1 MKTIHRIS
9 SGVAGLALLLVIL
22 GAACVVIANLRL
34 RADLTAERL
43 FTLSRGSR
51 DLVGKLDAD
60 VTLKFYFSKSS
71 PGVPIQLKS
80 YARQVQD
87 FLHEYERAG
96 KGRIV
101 LEAYDPKPDSDEE
114 EWAQKFGVA
123 PQTLA
128 PFAPPLYFG
137 LVAVCNGR
145 EAALP
150 VFSPATEQTLEYE
163 ISRLVARVAWPEK
176 PVIGVMSGGLN
187 ALGDADDPMQ
197 MMMGRNRQNQQKP
210 WAAFAEL
217 KRDYTVRAVD
227 AAAEAIDDDIT
238 TLIVVHPKNLPEK
251 TLFAI
256 DQFVLRGGRL
266 LACLDPFS
274 IQDFRT
280 SQAANPMMGMQGP
293 GGPGPSTLG
302 KLLDAWGVGFDTGKV
317 VADIRAVTRLDG
329 GNGRIDENPVV
340 LSFTDANTDDDDI
353 LTARIGELIFPF
365 AGAFKDNT
373 AKELTFTPLVT
384 SSDRACLVDAMAAQY
399 GTAMLRNQISPDG
412 LRHAVAVR
420 LSGTFKTA
428 FPDGAP
434 KGGEEAEDGNKDG
447 EAKKAEE
454 PAAPGHRTTGESA
467 VVLVGDSD
475 FLADGWSVR
484 TATLFFGYQTT
495 EAVNDNI
502 ALVANAAEQ
511 LAGRS
516 ELIAIRSRGR
526 STRPFTVVD
535 KLELNA
541 MERWSEQ
548 EKALQAKLNE
558 TRTRLTELQS
568 QKQGNQRLILSPE
581 QEQAIV
587 RFRDEERKT
596 NRELKNLRR
605 TLNADIENLGIRL
618 KAVNIA
624 LMPALIVI
632 VSLARGLGGRRRG

>member
-1 MKTIHRIS
+1 MKTVNRIS
-9 SGVAGLALLLVIL
+9 SGIAGLVFLLVIL
-22 GAACVVIANLRL
+22 GAACIVIANLRL
-34 RADLTAERL
+34 RADLTEEGL

-71 PGVPIQLKS
+71 PSVPMQLKN

-87 FLHEYERAG
+87 LLREYELAG
-96 KGRIV
+96 KGRLLI
-101 LEAYDPKPDSDEE
+101 EAYDPKPDSDEE
-114 EWAQKFGVA
+114 EWAQKFGVT
-123 PQTLA
+123 PQTIA

-137 LVAVCNGR
+137 LVAACNGR
-145 EAALP
+145 EAAVP
-150 VFSPATEQTLEYE
+150 VFSPMTEQTLEYE
-163 ISRLVARVAWPEK
+163 ISRLIARVAWPEK
-176 PVIGVMSGGLN
+176 PVIGVMSGKLN

-197 MMMGRNRQNQQKP
+197 MMMGRNQQQKEQP

-227 AAAEAIDDDIT
+227 AAATTIDDDIT
-238 TLIVVHPKNLPEK
+238 TLVLVHPKNLTDA

-280 SQAANPMMGMQGP
+280 SQAPNPMMGMQGP
-293 GGPGPSTLG
+293 DGPGPSTLG
-302 KLLDAWGVGFDTGKV
+302 KLLDTWGVGFDTGKV
-317 VADIRAVTRLDG
+317 LADMRAITRLDG

-340 LSFTDANTDDDDI
+340 LSFTDANTDDRDV
-353 LTARIGELIFPF
+353 LTAQIRQLIFPF
-365 AGAFKDNT
+365 AGTFRDNT
-373 AKELTFTPLVT
+373 TKDLTFTPLVT
-384 SSDRACLVDAMAAQY
+384 SSDRACLVDTMAAQY
-399 GTAMLRNQISPDG
+399 GTAMLRNQLVPDG

-420 LSGTFKTA
+420 LAGTFKTA

-434 KGGEEAEDGNKDG
+434 QEETDADD
-447 EAKKAEE
+447 AADAP
-454 PAAPGHRTTGESA
+454 PAASTADLIASGESA
-467 VVLVGDSD
+467 VILVGDSD
-475 FLADGWSVR
+475 FLTDGWSVR

-495 EAVNDNI
+495 EAINDNI
-502 ALVANAAEQ
+502 ALVVNATEQ

-526 STRPFTVVD
+526 SARPFTVVD
-535 KLELNA
+535 ELELNA

-548 EKALQAKLNE
+548 EKTLQAKLNE
-558 TRTRLTELQS
+558 TRTRLTELQN

-581 QEQAIV
+581 QEQAIA
-587 RFRDEERKT
+587 RFRDEERTT

-605 TLNADIENLGIRL
+605 TLNADIEKLGIRV
-618 KAVNIA
+618 KAINIA
-624 LMPALIVI
+624 MMPAFIVL
-632 VSLARGLGGRRRG
+632 VSLVRGLSRRRRR